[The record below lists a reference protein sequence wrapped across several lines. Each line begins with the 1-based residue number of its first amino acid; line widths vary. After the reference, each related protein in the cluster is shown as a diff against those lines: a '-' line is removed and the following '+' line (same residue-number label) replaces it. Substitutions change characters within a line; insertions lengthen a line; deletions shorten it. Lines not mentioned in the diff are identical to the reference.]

1 MKVEKANGERR
12 VPGPALTRRLGGC
25 RKAETPPGTL
35 SLGRS
40 AFVMLSKREMRIGA
54 DS

>member
-25 RKAETPPGTL
+25 RKAETPQERLVWDGL
-35 SLGRS
+35 RS
-40 AFVMLSKREMRIGA
+40 
-54 DS
+54 